1 MIVTAKPGTVTI
13 IPATVQQKPK
23 PGQPYGKKLRVAA
36 YCRVSSE
43 KDEQLNSFEV
53 QMSHYTEKISS
64 NPEWK
69 FAGLFADEGITGT
82 SMKKRDDFKRM
93 LRACRE
99 GRIDLILV
107 KSVSRFGRN
116 TVDVMKTVRSLQ
128 SRNIGVIFEK
138 ENLDTRHMNSELMLA
153 FHSAFSQSE
162 SESMRGNI
170 LWGQAKRREMGIV
183 SVNPSTFGFC
193 RDADGNIAIDE
204 EQAAVVRMIFH
215 DYLEGSSLG
224 DIKSKLEMMGIKTAF
239 GKEKWSTSVIH
250 AMLVQ
255 EKYKGDALLQKTYKA
270 SLFDDYSRVNHGEM
284 PKYYVSACLPAIVEP
299 DIFDRVQE
307 EIARRKAKR
316 PTSEKVK
323 NPHSGKY
330 SGKYALSELL
340 ICGKCGAPY
349 RRATWAKKGKKKI
362 VWRCGCRLDFGT
374 QFCRES
380 PTLEENALHEAIM
393 RGIVMQYI
401 NPNTDLQIL
410 QANLSRTLAPQAP
423 GGEADI
429 RTRLA
434 DLNQQKQD
442 LVMRC
447 LEENDDAK
455 YELLL
460 TNIVNEIKALQ
471 ERLTGLE
478 NQKEENRIAD
488 SRMAEINE
496 LLEQFSQQELQYDD
510 TLVRKVVASIRVQSA
525 EEIEITFKDGRKI
538 CSQL

>member
-43 KDEQLNSFEV
+43 KDEQLHSFEV
-53 QMSHYTEKISS
+53 QVNYYTEKITQ

-69 FAGLFADEGITGT
+69 MAGIFADEGISGT
-82 SMKKRDDFKRM
+82 SLKNRDQFKRM

-116 TVDVMKTVRSLQ
+116 TVDVMKTVRKLQ
-128 SRNIGVIFEK
+128 ERHIGVIFEK
-138 ENLDTRHMNSELMLA
+138 ENLDTRDMTGEMMLA

-162 SESMRGNI
+162 SESIRHNIVLGQEMRR
-170 LWGQAKRREMGIV
+170 KRGIF

-193 RDADGNIAIDE
+193 RDADGNITIDE
-204 EQAAVVRMIFH
+204 EQAAIVRMIFH
-215 DYLEGSSLG
+215 DYLDGKSLVEL
-224 DIKSKLEMMGIKTAF
+224 KRKLESMGIKTAF
-239 GKEKWSTSVIH
+239 GRDTWNQTVISNMLQNEK
-250 AMLVQ
+250 L
-255 EKYKGDALLQKTYKA
+255 KGDALLQKTHTP
-270 SLFDDYSRVNHGEM
+270 SLFDHKSVVNNGEL
-284 PKYYVSACLPAIVEP
+284 PKYYVTACLPAIVEP
-299 DIFDRVQE
+299 EIFDRVQE

-349 RRATWAKKGKKKI
+349 RRTTWAKKGKKKI

-374 QFCRES
+374 QFCCES

-393 RGIVMQYI
+393 RGIAMQYI
-401 NPNTDLQIL
+401 NPNSDLQIL
-410 QANLSRTLAPQAP
+410 QANLGRTLSPQTP
-423 GGEADI
+423 GREADI

-434 DLNQQKQD
+434 ELNQQKQD
-442 LVMRC
+442 LVMQC
-447 LEENDDAK
+447 LEENDDTK

-478 NQKEENRIAD
+478 NQKEENKIAD

-496 LLEQFSQQELQYDD
+496 LLEQFSQQELLYDD